1 MSDKLL
7 KTINRVILLSI
18 LLFSKTIFATQTLT
32 IWSSHQNRDF
42 MTIMANKFKKNM
54 MLIYLLFSLTPQR

>member
-18 LLFSKTIFATQTLT
+18 LLFSKTIFATQTQTQTLT

-42 MTIMANKFKKNM
+42 MTIMANKFKKK
-54 MLIYLLFSLTPQR
+54 T

>member
-18 LLFSKTIFATQTLT
+18 LLFSKTIFATQTQTLT

-42 MTIMANKFKKNM
+42 MTIMANKFKK
-54 MLIYLLFSLTPQR
+54 T